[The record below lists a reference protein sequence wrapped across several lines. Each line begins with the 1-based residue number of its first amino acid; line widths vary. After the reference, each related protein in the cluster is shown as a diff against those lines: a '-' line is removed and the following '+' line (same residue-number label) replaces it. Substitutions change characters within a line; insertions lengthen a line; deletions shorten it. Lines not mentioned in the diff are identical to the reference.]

1 MKIIQD
7 FPFSHC
13 DSCPECVLDVEEQVL
28 FADNGFLER
37 NITVRCKNDA
47 LCRRLEEVRNAE
59 RDRSDADER

>member
-13 DSCPECVLDVEEQVL
+13 DSCPECILDVEHTTL
-28 FADNGFLER
+28 FGDNQIVTR
-37 NITVRCKNDA
+37 QITVSCKNAD

-59 RDRSDADER
+59 RDRTDTDER